1 MNQIGPTFV
10 AIVTGVIGLA
20 LVAVAVSRNAQ
31 TPQVVQSAGGAL
43 ASIIGAAV
51 QPVTG
56 SSSSGFGS
64 AIGGLGGLSS
74 GFGSAIGGLGGLS
87 NFGGVLA

>member
-20 LVAVAVSRNAQ
+20 LVAVAVSKNAQ

-56 SSSSGFGS
+56 SGSGGGF
-64 AIGGLGGLSS
+64 GGLGNN
-74 GFGSAIGGLGGLS
+74 IGGISL
-87 NFGGVLA
+87 